1 MASSP
6 RNRVRAVLDEGA
18 RRPTRRFQ
26 LVREVASELSK
37 VTWPTR
43 SEATRLTWLVIGV
56 AVAVG
61 VFVGL
66 WDYGFSRL
74 ADQFLF

>member
-1 MASSP
+1 MASAP
-6 RNRVRAVLDEGA
+6 RNRVRAILDEGA
-18 RRPTRRFQ
+18 RRPGRRFQ
-26 LVREVASELSK
+26 FIREVASELSK
-37 VTWPTR
+37 VTWPSR
-43 SEATRLTWLVIGV
+43 QEATRLTWLVIAV
-56 AVAVG
+56 AVTVG